1 MLSVSYKILVVIDV
15 TQQASELRYAVRFR
29 VVLKY
34 LGQLLVIVAALTLV
48 PFFFSLLVGEYDISL
63 RYALVVGGL
72 GGVGFLLSRIPRVSG
87 VQINEAMVLTAAIFL
102 LTPLVM
108 SNVFMASGLSFMD
121 ALFEAVSAATTTG
134 LSTLVNVENKP
145 LSFLFARAWM
155 QWYGGLGIVVLSLAL
170 VLAPGIEAKSLA
182 VSEDLTED
190 LIGGTRAHAR
200 RVLVVYGF
208 LTGIGLVILWLACGN
223 FFNALLYTLA
233 AVSTG
238 GFSPHN
244 NSLPGLGSWPVQSLV
259 ILLSLAGAISLPLY
273 HQAYRQGWRLLVGDS
288 QARALVVCGLAAA
301 ILVAFCLRLGQEAPW
316 ADVLYHAPLMAFS
329 AQTTAGFSSTDPAHF
344 CGSAKLV
351 LIGAMLVGGSLG
363 STAGGFKVLRLLIL
377 LYLLRLMLVRTSLST
392 HAVMEPYLRGRHL
405 EPEGIQQA
413 FLIIFLFILVV
424 GISWFI
430 FVASGYHP
438 LDALFEVVSA
448 TGTVGLSVGLSSGGL
463 PDYLKMVL
471 CADMLLGRLEIVAW
485 LVILYPKTWIGRR
498 LQSS

>member
-1 MLSVSYKILVVIDV
+1 MP
-15 TQQASELRYAVRFR
+15 QQASELRYAVRFR

-48 PFFFSLLVGEYDISL
+48 PFFFSLLVGEYGISL

-87 VQINEAMVLTAAIFL
+87 VQINEAMVLAAALFL
-102 LTPLVM
+102 LTPLAM
-108 SNVFMASGLSFMD
+108 SNVLMASGLSFMD
-121 ALFEAVSAATTTG
+121 ALFEAISAATTTG
-134 LSTLVNVENKP
+134 LSTLANVEDKP
-145 LSFLFARAWM
+145 LTFLFARAWM

-200 RVLVVYGF
+200 RVLVVYGV
-208 LTGIGLVILWLACGN
+208 LTGAGFVLLWLFSGHL
-223 FFNALLYTLA
+223 FNALLYTLA

-238 GFSPHN
+238 GFAPYN

-259 ILLSLAGAISLPLY
+259 IILSLAGAVSLPLY
-273 HQAYRQGWRLLVGDS
+273 HQAYRQGWRLLVSDS

-301 ILVAFCLRLGQEAPW
+301 ILVALCLRWGQQAPW

-329 AQTTAGFSSTDPAHF
+329 AQTTAGFSTTDPAHF
-344 CGSAKLV
+344 CGSTKLV

-377 LYLLRLMLVRTSLST
+377 LYLLRLMLVRTSLPT
-392 HAVMEPYLRGRHL
+392 HAVMEPRLRGRPL
-405 EPEGIQQA
+405 EPEAIQQA

-424 GISWFI
+424 GTSWFI
-430 FVASGYHP
+430 FVAAGYPP

-448 TGTVGLSVGLSSGGL
+448 TGTVGLSSGLSSGGL

-471 CADMLLGRLEIVAW
+471 CVDMLLGRLEIVAW
-485 LVILYPKTWIGRR
+485 LVILYPKTWFGRR
-498 LQSS
+498 LQPL